1 MCPNAFEVKQSAKEH
16 IDLFVVKK
24 AKIQLQNPKLS
35 ISEVAYDLGFDYPNH
50 FSKFFKMKT
59 GLSPTEYRN
68 MN

>member
-1 MCPNAFEVKQSAKEH
+1 
-16 IDLFVVKK
+16 LFVVKK